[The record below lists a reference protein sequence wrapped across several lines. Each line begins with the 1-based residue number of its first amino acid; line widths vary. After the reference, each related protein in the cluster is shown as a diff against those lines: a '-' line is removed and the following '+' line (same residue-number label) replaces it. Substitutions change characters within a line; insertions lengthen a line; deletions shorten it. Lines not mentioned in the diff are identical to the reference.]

1 MDNTTHHRAARR
13 PGSLLPRRAALTLF
27 ALLGAAVALLSAR
40 YFTGDPETFL
50 EDQRATYLAHLTP
63 LLLHI
68 GGGTAALLLGPLQ
81 FAARL
86 RARRP
91 AVHRFVGRAYL
102 LSVAVTGVG
111 GLVLAPHGLFPPIA
125 PIGFGVLGVLLL
137 GSSAAALQTARQ
149 RRFDRH
155 RVWAVRSYALI
166 LAAVTLRVWLPLFD
180 ALGAPFDQAYAAAG
194 WTCWLI
200 NLAVAEAFLQRRP
213 APVRAA

>member
-1 MDNTTHHRAARR
+1 MDNATPHRADR
-13 PGSLLPRRAALTLF
+13 PASLLPRRAALALF
-27 ALLGAAVALLSAR
+27 AFLGVLVALLSAR
-40 YFTGDPETFL
+40 YFTLDPETFL
-50 EDQRATYLAHLTP
+50 EDQRATYLAHLFP
-63 LLLHI
+63 LLCHI
-68 GGGTAALLLGPLQ
+68 GGGTVALLLGPWQ

-91 AVHRFVGRAYL
+91 AVHRSVGRVYL

-111 GLVLAPHGLFPPIA
+111 GLVLAPSGLHPPVA
-125 PIGFGVLGVLLL
+125 PAGFAVLGVLLL
-137 GSSAAALQTARQ
+137 ATSAAALRTARQ

-155 RVWAVRSYALI
+155 RVWAVRSYALV

-200 NLAVAEAFLQRRP
+200 NLAVAEAFLARREP
-213 APVRAA
+213 ARAG